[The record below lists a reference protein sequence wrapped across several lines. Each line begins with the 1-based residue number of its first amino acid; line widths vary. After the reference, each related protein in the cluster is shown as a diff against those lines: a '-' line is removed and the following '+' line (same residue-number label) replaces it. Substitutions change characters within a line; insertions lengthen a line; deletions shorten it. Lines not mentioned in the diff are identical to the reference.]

1 MSDDAAETAKKSFEE
16 FGEQIGDQIGNLI
29 SMVMFQM
36 RATQLLKEVIDSES
50 SISTQSKIKI
60 SEIDYLI
67 DTSLDLMEKNTNK
80 ETMDAVRA
88 FMRGEDE

>member
-1 MSDDAAETAKKSFEE
+1 MSDDATEKAKKAFED
-16 FGEQIGDQIGNLI
+16 FGEQIGDQIGNLT

-36 RATQLLKEVIDSES
+36 RAMQLLKEVIDSES
-50 SISTQSKIKI
+50 SISAQSKIKI